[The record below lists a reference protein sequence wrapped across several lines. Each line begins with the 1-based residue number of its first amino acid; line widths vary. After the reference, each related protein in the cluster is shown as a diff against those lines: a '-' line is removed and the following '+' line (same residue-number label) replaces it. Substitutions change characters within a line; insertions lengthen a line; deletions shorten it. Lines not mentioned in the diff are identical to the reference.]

1 VALAEDHDLVIHY
14 RRRPAEAE
22 AAAAAVRARGARAVV
37 LRAELESEQELR
49 QMVDDIRADLGP
61 VDTFVANAASGAFLP
76 VTASQRHHVVR
87 TFASIVTSFADL
99 VRFIAPDMPSG
110 GRIVVVSGTD
120 STFAVADHGL
130 IGAAKAALESLVR
143 NLAIEL
149 GPRHITANAVVPGTV
164 RTESFQYS
172 VDHGVADLPEMML
185 RSIPLGRFA
194 EPEDIAAVIKF
205 LCSDAARYVSGA
217 SLPVDGG
224 LSAGGGPW
232 VPMQLESLARRDSAS
247 SAAH

>member
-14 RRRPAEAE
+14 RRRPVE
-22 AAAAAVRARGARAVV
+22 AAAAAEAVRALGARAIVV
-37 LRAELESEQELR
+37 RAELGSEDELR
-49 QMVDDIRADLGP
+49 QMVADIRTGLGP

-76 VTASQRHHVVR
+76 ITASRRHHVVR
-87 TFASIVTSFADL
+87 TFSSVVTSFTDL
-99 VRFIAPDMPSG
+99 VRFIVPDMPSG

-120 STFAVADHGL
+120 SSFGVADHGL

-149 GPRHITANAVVPGTV
+149 GPRRITANAVVPGTV

-172 VDHGVADLPEMML
+172 VDHGADDLPELMR
-185 RSIPLGRFA
+185 RSIPLGCFA

-205 LCSDAARYVSGA
+205 LCSDAARYISGA

-232 VPMQLESLARRDSAS
+232 VPMQLESLARRNPAP
-247 SAAH
+247 SAAR